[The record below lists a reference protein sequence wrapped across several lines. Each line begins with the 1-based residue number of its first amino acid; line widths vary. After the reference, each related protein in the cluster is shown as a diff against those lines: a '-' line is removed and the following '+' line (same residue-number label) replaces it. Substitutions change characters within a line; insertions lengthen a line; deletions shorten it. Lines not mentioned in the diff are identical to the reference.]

1 MAVKVNKGNIYI
13 YIYIYTHTHNM
24 CETEK
29 QNIEQTKQ
37 VTNNFTSL
45 IFKNQD

>member
-1 MAVKVNKGNIYI
+1 MYTYYMAVKVNKGNIYI
-13 YIYIYTHTHNM
+13 YIHNM
-24 CETEK
+24 GETEK

-45 IFKNQD
+45 ISKNQD